1 MFQTSQQRADERLVI
16 QPSLSQAEVEAM
28 QEELSMVTNT
38 YSVTEELPP
47 PSAVHGEMIRKT
59 KFELKR
65 SIKLKKVIKDDPFF
79 QIYSLVDNIHD
90 GQHK

>member
-1 MFQTSQQRADERLVI
+1 MRGWSSNLHSVKLR
-16 QPSLSQAEVEAM
+16 VEAM

-47 PSAVHGEMIRKT
+47 PSAVHGETIRKT

-65 SIKLKKVIKDDPFF
+65 SIKLKRF
-79 QIYSLVDNIHD
+79 N
-90 GQHK
+90 